1 MPLQPTRRYLEI
13 PDLLVAHIIYEVESS
28 EPEENR
34 KSNQMDIPAGE
45 AVVRPVTASVPW
57 MVVLVLRVL
66 GWPHNDREFLCSVGD
81 HCIGTAYLDHG

>member
-1 MPLQPTRRYLEI
+1 
-13 PDLLVAHIIYEVESS
+13 
-28 EPEENR
+28 
-34 KSNQMDIPAGE
+34 MDIPAGE

-81 HCIGTAYLDHG
+81 HCIGATYLDPR